1 MLNIRKGSRNYSN
14 SKDDLFNQRRISNIF
29 TRNNFNFHN
38 NNNNIDL
45 NINNNNIGNNNYYDS
60 QNNGYNNS
68 IFINNYNHNYNNNN
82 NNNNND
88 IYNDENINEE
98 IFEENEGFEKI
109 SDEKKSD
116 LQQIIVN
123 LLGIT
128 KNGLWSEK
136 CEASKALLFI
146 FTEFHSDLKISSSFF
161 LKNQLDLF
169 NDESWKVSS

>member
-29 TRNNFNFHN
+29 TRNNFNFH
-38 NNNNIDL
+38 
-45 NINNNNIGNNNYYDS
+45 
-60 QNNGYNNS
+60 
-68 IFINNYNHNYNNNN
+68 